1 MVFFSLQSTSATTP
15 CISFVKENK
24 LPGTDEFDP
33 KFSIQIED
41 IKELKK
47 LGGLGWKT
55 KLVVGGLL
63 GMEVIDGMTLITP
76 EGETTLTALP
86 RRDELFNR
94 LIALSQNVSLAM
106 LLILITQTQLT
117 LLRLFRDGTLTKML
131 REMFGSDKSLH

>member
-1 MVFFSLQSTSATTP
+1 M
-15 CISFVKENK
+15 
-24 LPGTDEFDP
+24 PGTDEFDP

-63 GMEVIDGMTLITP
+63 GMEVIDGLTLETP
-76 EGETTLTALP
+76 QGTTTLTALP

-94 LIALSQNVSLAM
+94 LIALSQNVGSFAFVSHNLHADSLTS
-106 LLILITQTQLT
+106 LLQ
-117 LLRLFRDGTLTKML
+117 RWD
-131 REMFGSDKSLH
+131 SY